1 MELKKIVEDLLDK
14 EGIYAI
20 CSKYGLSHATV
31 YAATEPGYMP
41 KTRNT
46 KLAFQKMMDEASGKG
61 EE

>member
-1 MELKKIVEDLLDK
+1 MELKKIIENLLEKD
-14 EGIYAI
+14 GIYGI

-31 YAATEPGYMP
+31 YAAMEPGYVP

-46 KLAFQKMMDEASGKG
+46 KLAFQRMMEDA